1 MGKDK
6 IDRVVYSRYWFEA
19 GVKTFNTWA
28 TAYMDKCGVS
38 RIQVGHIVFYNN
50 MGWVHIFL
58 MKKADASCTESDERK
73 ELSLEIP
80 NRMIFLQKFQ
90 ISKVWEHP

>member
-1 MGKDK
+1 M
-6 IDRVVYSRYWFEA
+6 
-19 GVKTFNTWA
+19 
-28 TAYMDKCGVS
+28 
-38 RIQVGHIVFYNN
+38 VFYNN

-58 MKKADASCTESDERK
+58 MKKADASFTESDERK

-90 ISKVWEHP
+90 ISLESLGTSLIWVMSTK

>member
-1 MGKDK
+1 
-6 IDRVVYSRYWFEA
+6 
-19 GVKTFNTWA
+19 
-28 TAYMDKCGVS
+28 MDKCGVS

-58 MKKADASCTESDERK
+58 MKKADASFTESDERK

-80 NRMIFLQKFQ
+80 NRMIFFAKVPNQPRKFGNIPNLGHVYQ
-90 ISKVWEHP
+90 IKPVKDIHFY